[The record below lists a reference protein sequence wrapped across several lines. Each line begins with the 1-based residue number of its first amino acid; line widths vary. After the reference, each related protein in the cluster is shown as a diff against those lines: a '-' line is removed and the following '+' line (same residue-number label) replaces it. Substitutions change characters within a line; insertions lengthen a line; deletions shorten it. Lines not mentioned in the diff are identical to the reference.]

1 MRSSPSRVAGI
12 RLQPADLARLAGR
25 PVLCSWSGGKDCA
38 LALVEAVAAGARP
51 VALLTILTEGG
62 ERSRSHGLRRN
73 VLEAQAAALGLP
85 LVTRA
90 ATWADYEEAF
100 VDALRELRACGAEA
114 GVFGDI
120 DTRSHRGWVEGVCA
134 RAGVEPSH
142 PIWQHPRDEIVGRLV
157 RLGIAADVVAVR
169 DGVLPRE
176 LLGRRVDLGLMG
188 ELEALGVDA
197 AGENGEYHSVVVA
210 APLFSG
216 PVPLTWGEVVLRDGV
231 WFADV
236 LLDNICP

>member
-1 MRSSPSRVAGI
+1 M
-12 RLQPADLARLAGR
+12 
-25 PVLCSWSGGKDCA
+25 LCSWSGGKDCA
-38 LALVEAVAAGARP
+38 LSLVEAAAAGARP
-51 VALLTILTEGG
+51 VALLTMLTEGG
-62 ERSRSHGLRRN
+62 ERSRSHGLRRE

-90 ATWADYEEAF
+90 ATWADYEQAF
-100 VDALRELRACGAEA
+100 VDALHELRACGAEA

-120 DTRSHRGWVEGVCA
+120 DTAAHRGWVERVCA

-142 PIWQHPRDEIVGRLV
+142 PIWQVPRAEIVGRLV
-157 RLGIAADVVAVR
+157 QHGIAADVVAVR

-176 LLGRRVDLGLMG
+176 LLGRRVDAGFVA
-188 ELEALGVDA
+188 EVEALGADA
-197 AGENGEYHSVVVA
+197 AGENGEYHSVVVD

-216 PVPLTWGEVVLRDGV
+216 PVSLRWGEAVLRDGV

-236 LLDNICP
+236 LLDSI